1 MVTPEIFVL
10 SGPNGAGKS
19 TTARV
24 LLPETLSI
32 EQFVNADLIAQ
43 GLSPFAPQSSALE
56 AGRLMLS
63 RIHDFRSRGQ
73 SFAFE
78 TTLASRSYVTFLKEA
93 QKGGC
98 LVHLAY
104 IWLSSVELAYSRVA
118 NRVQE
123 GGHDVPGTTVER
135 RFWRGLKNFFDL
147 YQPFADTWALC
158 DNSKEELSTVARG
171 RKEREAEVFDV
182 KKYATIKQQSAH
194 GP

>member
-1 MVTPEIFVL
+1 MVTSEIFVL
-10 SGPNGAGKS
+10 SGPNGAGQS

-43 GLSPFAPQSSALE
+43 GLSPFAPKSSALD

-63 RIHDFRSRGQ
+63 RIRDFRSHGQ

-93 QKGGC
+93 QQGGY

-104 IWLSSVELAYSRVA
+104 IWLSSVELALSRVA
-118 NRVQE
+118 NCVQE
-123 GGHDVPGTTVER
+123 GGHDVAKATVER
-135 RFWRGLKNFFDL
+135 RLWRGLRNFFAL
-147 YQPFADTWALC
+147 YQRLADTRTLC
-158 DNSKEELSTVARG
+158 DNSGEEPLYVARG
-171 RKEREAEVFDV
+171 RKGREAEVFDV
-182 KKYATIKQQSAH
+182 KKYATIKQQAAH